1 MDPPLLTALLAHI
14 PDAVLL
20 TDERGI
26 ILEVNDEFCAL
37 TGYARD
43 EVIGQTPR
51 LLRSGQMSPS
61 FYREL
66 WTTIRAGKRWRHDI
80 LNRHKDGSLYWSDEI
95 IEPVEFGGKRYY
107 LAFQRDVTE
116 HYRTRQALD
125 EAKAWLEGF
134 LRLSPAVFY
143 VLPASD
149 PFVPLFVSGT
159 LEALQ
164 GENPERIFSDRRAWL
179 ERVHPDDRSALRR
192 AFDPTAWGEDRLSV
206 RYRLRCADGSY
217 RWLRERA
224 ILVRDE
230 AGVPSFVVGVLLD
243 LGQEADHYH
252 LLDKLATNLP
262 GALYVFE
269 STPEGRMTFRYVSE
283 GVADLCGVP
292 ARVLLADATA
302 YFASIHPQD
311 LPAVKVYYDNV
322 VRTATPW
329 HQRYRHLLPD
339 GRIVWIEGRSVP
351 ERQADGS
358 LWWYGF
364 LADVTERVET
374 EQRMQRQEA
383 LQRTILN
390 NLQEIFFVVSVEADG
405 FRFRKGNVRFC
416 ELFGIA
422 PESFTD
428 RLPRDIF
435 PVGIAERIEERLQRC
450 VQERQTLRFENTV
463 PTIKGQRRFAVSLA
477 PLFDEHGQ
485 VTHLVGLA
493 MDVTDYHTLV
503 RQSAENER
511 LAEERAQTL
520 DSLLRAVGEGIFG
533 IDAAGRIAFWNPA
546 AERILG
552 YRADEV
558 IGLDAHLT
566 FHAQRPDGTPY
577 PRHECP
583 VLRALRE
590 RRSFFLIEEHF
601 RHRDGHW
608 IPVLLTATPVDAE
621 GSVAVFS
628 DVTTIKQM
636 QETLRRQ
643 AETDPL
649 TGLANRRA
657 FFEAL
662 RRYEI
667 AVRQGDCA
675 SILMLDLDHFK
686 RINDHYGHAVGDEV
700 LRRFADVLRD
710 TVRGGDMPARIGG
723 EEFAVLLPH
732 TGFEGALTL
741 AERIRSAVAQRCSLP
756 EHPELQVTVSVGVS
770 ELSAQDAAADRALV
784 RADAALYE
792 AKARGRDRVV
802 VREGALGAGDA

>member
-1 MDPPLLTALLAHI
+1 MDTSLLTALLGHI
-14 PDAVLL
+14 PDAVLI
-20 TDERGI
+20 TDEHGVI
-26 ILEVNDEFCAL
+26 QEVNDEFSAL

-43 EVIGQTPR
+43 EAIGQTPR
-51 LLRSGQMSPS
+51 LLRSGQMTPS

-80 LNRHKDGSLYWSDEI
+80 LNRRKNGSLYWADEV
-95 IEPVEFGGKRYY
+95 IEPVEFGEKRYY
-107 LAFQRDVTE
+107 LSFQRDVTE

-143 VLPASD
+143 VLPVSD
-149 PFVPLFVSGT
+149 LSVPLFVSGT
-159 LEALQ
+159 LETLQ

-179 ERVHPDDRSALRR
+179 ERVYPDDRSALRR
-192 AFDPTAWGEDRLSV
+192 AFDPTAWGADRLSV
-206 RYRLRCADGSY
+206 RYRLRCADGRY

-230 AGVPSFVVGVLLD
+230 TGVPRFVVGVLLD

-269 STPEGRMTFRYVSE
+269 STPEGEMVFRYVSE

-311 LPAVKVYYDNV
+311 LPAVKAYYSEV

-329 HQRYRHLLPD
+329 FQRYRHLLPD
-339 GRIVWIEGRSVP
+339 GRIVWVEGRSVP

-364 LADVTERVET
+364 FADVTERVET
-374 EQRMQRQEA
+374 EQRLRQQEA
-383 LQRTILN
+383 LQRAILD
-390 NLQEIFFVVSVEADG
+390 NLQEVFVVLSVEPDE
-405 FRFRKGNVRFC
+405 FRFRQANAQLFERFD
-416 ELFGIA
+416 LDS
-422 PESFTD
+422 ESFAGSTLRD
-428 RLPRDIF
+428 FFPLPE
-435 PVGIAERIEERLQRC
+435 AERIERNLQRC
-450 VQERQTLRFENTV
+450 VQERQTLRFESTLA
-463 PTIKGQRRFAVSLA
+463 TRKGWRRFAVSLA
-477 PLFDEHGQ
+477 PLFDEFGQ
-485 VTHLVGLA
+485 VTHLVCLA
-493 MDVTDYHTLV
+493 MDITDYYTLV
-503 RQSAENER
+503 RQSVENAK

-533 IDAAGRIAFWNPA
+533 INAAGRITFWNPA

-577 PRHECP
+577 SRHECP

-590 RRSFFLIEEHF
+590 RTSFFLIEEHF
-601 RHRDGHW
+601 RHRDGRW

-621 GSVAVFS
+621 GAVAVFS
-628 DVTTIKQM
+628 DMTSIKQL

-667 AVRQGDCA
+667 LVREGDRA
-675 SILMLDLDHFK
+675 SVLMLDLDHFK
-686 RINDHYGHAVGDEV
+686 RINDRYGHAVGDEV
-700 LRRFADVLRD
+700 LQRFAEVLRD
-710 TVRGGDMPARIGG
+710 TVRGEDVPARIGG

-732 TGFEGALTL
+732 TGLDGALTL

-756 EHPELQVTVSVGVS
+756 EYPELQVTVSVGVS
-770 ELSAQDAAADRALV
+770 ELSAQDTAADRALV

-792 AKARGRDRVV
+792 AKACGRDRVV
-802 VREGALGAGDA
+802 IHE